1 MTRPAPTATVA
12 IFAHNEARRIDACLA
27 SLPLDRAD
35 LAFHLLVN
43 GSTDATAAIARRVA
57 ARHPALIVHDLR
69 AGGKA
74 RTWNRFVHQILADPL
89 PATVIFMDGDAEIAP
104 GSIDAL
110 AAATRDQA
118 QVNAVAGLP
127 LNGRSH
133 GRYQAMLRADG
144 GLFGDLYA
152 LRGRFLQRIREDGL
166 RLPMDLI
173 GDDGLIAAWAATD
186 LGTDADWDRARLGH
200 ADAAGFLCEPV
211 SALSPRSWRLQYRR
225 MIAYAVRHFQNRIV
239 SHIMRAQGPAGLP
252 ERLATLYPDW
262 LPRLAPRPGPVN
274 GCFDRLALRRMARAA
289 RSAGG
294 EETPAG
300 GRPPSRSN

>member
-1 MTRPAPTATVA
+1 MIGAVA
-12 IFAHNEARRIDACLA
+12 IFAHNEARHIGACLA
-27 SLPLDRAD
+27 SLPLERRDIAV
-35 LAFHLLVN
+35 HLLVN
-43 GSTDATAAIARRVA
+43 GSTDATAAIGRAVA
-57 ARHPALIVHDLR
+57 ARHPGLTVHEF
-69 AGGKA
+69 AEGGKA
-74 RTWNRFVHQILADPL
+74 HTWNRFVHEVLADPL
-89 PATVIFMDGDAEIAP
+89 PGAVIFMDGDARIAP
-104 GSIDAL
+104 GSFDAL
-110 AAATRDQA
+110 VQALRDQPRA
-118 QVNAVAGLP
+118 NAVAGLP